1 MTQSVSFFMQY
12 AEAVSVLM
20 DSVIVIF
27 LLVILHRIKG
37 IQKWMQKEA
46 ESARICV
53 QTQAVS
59 KKAEEPLREVIG
71 QAEVP
76 DVENVQTQA
85 ELLTAVLDEVF
96 L

>member
-1 MTQSVSFFMQY
+1 MMQSVSFFMQY
-12 AEAVSVLM
+12 AEEVSMLM
-20 DSVIVIF
+20 NSGMIVF
-27 LLVILHRIKG
+27 LLVILHRINGIRKW
-37 IQKWMQKEA
+37 IQKEEA
-46 ESARICV
+46 CVETSV

-59 KKAEEPLREVIG
+59 EKAEEVEESTG

-76 DVENVQTQA
+76 DADNVQTQT